1 MMKKWFRRVHLYL
14 GLSAGL
20 VIMVSCFTGALLVFE
35 EELQHAF
42 HKERYEVKAEG
53 ESQPIEQ
60 LIANLKKI
68 EPKATV
74 SRITGTIMWINRTR
88 KKKSLREETDISEV
102 KVHRA

>member
-1 MMKKWFRRVHLYL
+1 M
-14 GLSAGL
+14 
-20 VIMVSCFTGALLVFE
+20 FE
-35 EELQHAF
+35 EELQHGF

-74 SRITGTIMWINRTR
+74 SHITGTIMWINRTR

>member
-1 MMKKWFRRVHLYL
+1 
-14 GLSAGL
+14 
-20 VIMVSCFTGALLVFE
+20 VFE